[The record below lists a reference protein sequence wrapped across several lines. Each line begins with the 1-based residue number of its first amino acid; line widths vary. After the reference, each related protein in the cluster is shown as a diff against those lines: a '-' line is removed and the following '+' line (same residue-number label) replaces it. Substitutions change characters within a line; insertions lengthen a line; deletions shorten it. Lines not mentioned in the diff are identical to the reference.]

1 VKTLDVLR
9 ALVACDSTN
18 PPRKT
23 AAVVERAV
31 GFLRD
36 GGLHVTVTDHD
47 EGCMSVL
54 ATRGSSKILLNAHLD
69 TVPVAPGWTREPFA
83 LTTTSDRAYGLGA
96 CDVKGGAAA
105 MIAAALAT
113 KGPAALLLTTDE
125 EAGSATC
132 VKKFL
137 ATKPS
142 HELVIV
148 SEPTR
153 ARPVAAHRGVATGL
167 VSFEGKAAHS
177 SQRGGRSAV
186 HSLVE
191 WADTALELARE
202 LGDVRFNI
210 GRVEGGE
217 KPNVIAARAEARFGV
232 RPPVEADPRGIL
244 RRFGDLA
251 LSDRGA
257 RFEERFVG
265 PPLRSSAKADVL
277 GLPLAEPVDF
287 WTEAALFAE
296 AGHPALVFG
305 PGDIAQAHGP
315 DEFVLLEDLDRAFD
329 AYVRVLT

>member
-1 VKTLDVLR
+1 MKTLDVLR

-18 PPRKT
+18 PPRRS
-23 AAVVERAV
+23 AAVVERAAAI
-31 GFLRD
+31 LRE
-36 GGLHVTVTDHD
+36 GGLSVTVTEHG
-47 EGCMSVL
+47 EGCTNVL

-69 TVPVAPGWTREPFA
+69 TVPVAPGWTRAPLS

-132 VKKFL
+132 VKRFL
-137 ATKPS
+137 ETKPAY
-142 HELVIV
+142 ELVIV

-153 ARPVAAHRGVATGL
+153 ARPVAAHRGVATGM

-210 GRVEGGE
+210 GRIEGGE

-232 RPPVEADPRGIL
+232 RPPVDADPRGIL
-244 RRFGDLA
+244 KRFGDLA
-251 LSDRGA
+251 VGA
-257 RFEERFVG
+257 TFETRFVG
-265 PPLRSSAKADVL
+265 PPLRPVAASKADVL
-277 GLPLAEPVDF
+277 GIPLAEPVDF

-296 AGHPALVFG
+296 AGYPALVFG